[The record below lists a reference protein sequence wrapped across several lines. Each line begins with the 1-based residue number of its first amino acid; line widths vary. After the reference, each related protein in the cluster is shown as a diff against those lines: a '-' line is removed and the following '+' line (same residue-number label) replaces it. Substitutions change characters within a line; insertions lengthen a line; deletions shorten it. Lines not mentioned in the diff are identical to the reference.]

1 MSISKNSDARLA
13 QYLCANGGR
22 NSLPNHSVDYY
33 DRFTRIDNY
42 LNSKIHPN
50 VNVGATAGDSIWLTD
65 HGPDHIATVIQ
76 RAGDL
81 AFTTECV
88 LTRYEAY
95 ILLIAVH
102 FHDMG
107 NLFGRQNHERKIH
120 TIMFENLESAL
131 VGGDSFEKR
140 MICDIAMAHGGYAD
154 EEGDKDTIGTLRY
167 DEPRDKSRGVRV
179 KKLAAILR
187 FADELADDNTRT
199 NRFVQQATAAVYP
212 GSEIFHWYAAQLRP
226 IEIDHDNRSVNLR
239 FELNTT
245 LVNRKF
251 RKNGEETYLY
261 DEILARTLKM
271 YREYIYCKRFMLP
284 DIVLDQIAVHIDVC
298 NDTYSSILGQINY
311 VLVEEGYPEGPR
323 DLREIHPELATG
335 ELLKGRVAKLQT
347 EGSPSYSAYT
357 VPPDLLALEG

>member
-107 NLFGRQNHERKIH
+107 P
-120 TIMFENLESAL
+120 S
-131 VGGDSFEKR
+131 
-140 MICDIAMAHGGYAD
+140 
-154 EEGDKDTIGTLRY
+154 
-167 DEPRDKSRGVRV
+167 EPRAEDPHNNV
-179 KKLAAILR
+179 
-187 FADELADDNTRT
+187 
-199 NRFVQQATAAVYP
+199 
-212 GSEIFHWYAAQLRP
+212 
-226 IEIDHDNRSVNLR
+226 
-239 FELNTT
+239 
-245 LVNRKF
+245 
-251 RKNGEETYLY
+251 
-261 DEILARTLKM
+261 
-271 YREYIYCKRFMLP
+271 
-284 DIVLDQIAVHIDVC
+284 
-298 NDTYSSILGQINY
+298 
-311 VLVEEGYPEGPR
+311 
-323 DLREIHPELATG
+323 
-335 ELLKGRVAKLQT
+335 
-347 EGSPSYSAYT
+347 
-357 VPPDLLALEG
+357 